1 MKTRVL
7 SGLIMLPLL
16 VILVL
21 WRICALCRMLR
32 YRDNGRQRVLQRL
45 QAKWI

>member
-16 VILVL
+16 IILYLGGYVL
-21 WRICALCRMLR
+21 FGACLIMI
-32 YRDNGRQRVLQRL
+32 N
-45 QAKWI
+45 AK

>member
-16 VILVL
+16 IILVL
-21 WRICALCRMLR
+21 GG
-32 YRDNGRQRVLQRL
+32 YVLFAGCFVIGIMGVREF
-45 QAKWI
+45 